1 MSRYAIIA
9 VLLGVSFGLVACG
22 HLNHDRGA
30 GLYTEKRYFEAEYY
44 LQRALRTDPGD
55 ANAKLLLALVYL
67 KTYRERHATPLLH
80 ELAQTE
86 SNALVDGNALPEYAN
101 MPIST
106 AARQLLGQASGNNES
121 VSSIED
127 QIMREH
133 ESAEQTIS
141 LPPAPAGKPA
151 KKKKGKEAPEA
162 TRALDAPEKSTTQSE
177 KGFGVHILSV
187 QEAGQVPKAAQTLK
201 NKLPKLFGD
210 KQVHSQTVD
219 LGAKGVFHRVVL
231 GPYPSRHAAEKAC
244 ATARKSYSFCAV
256 TSF

>member
-106 AARQLLGQASGNNES
+106 AAKHSCTGTPAHPEGRKTSPAGQSHCFCRGLTPQPEPLS
-121 VSSIED
+121 
-127 QIMREH
+127 
-133 ESAEQTIS
+133 S
-141 LPPAPAGKPA
+141 LPP
-151 KKKKGKEAPEA
+151 
-162 TRALDAPEKSTTQSE
+162 L
-177 KGFGVHILSV
+177 
-187 QEAGQVPKAAQTLK
+187 
-201 NKLPKLFGD
+201 
-210 KQVHSQTVD
+210 
-219 LGAKGVFHRVVL
+219 LG
-231 GPYPSRHAAEKAC
+231 
-244 ATARKSYSFCAV
+244 
-256 TSF
+256 